1 MLSKDLERIE
11 DLQVRKNVPLLALT
25 SFRIGGPAHLFLVPR
40 TLKALEQTISYLSNR
55 SISYKVLGQG
65 SNLLINDKG
74 IKIVMTL
81 AALNLIHNF
90 YGKSKFEHE
99 GRWQVPYNASLQ
111 HGRTSHGQPFKTVSV
126 EAGCKLKSL
135 ISWSIRN
142 GLCGLENLSGIPASV
157 GGAISMNAGANKYS
171 MAEAIDAVQFTG
183 PDGSCWFRKDQLQ
196 FDYRSFRLPNKALI
210 SAARIQFGKSS
221 PDKIR
226 RNVREVMCKRR
237 TTQPIGKP
245 SAGCVFRNPPGDSAG
260 KLIDQCGLKGL
271 RVGDAEVSKMHANF
285 IVNRGKASA
294 VQVIDLMEIIRERV
308 KKEAD
313 VELVP
318 ELSIWCRET

>member
-11 DLQVRKNVPLLALT
+11 DLNVRKSVPLLPLT

-40 TLKALEQTISYLSNR
+40 TLKALEQTISFLSNR

-74 IKIVMTL
+74 VNLVMTL
-81 AALNLIHNF
+81 TALDRIH
-90 YGKSKFEHE
+90 S
-99 GRWQVPYNASLQ
+99 P
-111 HGRTSHGQPFKTVSV
+111 HGRPFKTVSV
-126 EAGCKLKSL
+126 EAGCRLKSL

-157 GGAISMNAGANKYS
+157 GGAISMNAGTNKCS
-171 MAEAIDAVQFTG
+171 MAEAIDAAQITG
-183 PDGSCWFRKDQLQ
+183 PDGSCWFRRDQLQ
-196 FDYRSFRLPNKALI
+196 FDYRSFRLPDKALI
-210 SAARIQFGKSS
+210 SAARIQLGKSS
-221 PDKIR
+221 PDQIR
-226 RNVREVMCKRR
+226 RNVRKVMCKRR

-271 RVGDAEVSKMHANF
+271 RIGDAEVSKKHANF

-294 VQVIDLMEIIRERV
+294 IQVMDLLEIIRERV
-308 KKEAD
+308 KKETD

-318 ELSIWCRET
+318 EVSIWGMET

>member
-11 DLQVRKNVPLLALT
+11 DLNVRKSVPLLPLT

-65 SNLLINDKG
+65 SNLLISDKG
-74 IKIVMTL
+74 VKVVMSL
-81 AALNLIHNF
+81 AALNRIHSPP
-90 YGKSKFEHE
+90 GH
-99 GRWQVPYNASLQ
+99 
-111 HGRTSHGQPFKTVSV
+111 PFKTVSV
-126 EAGCKLKSL
+126 EAGCRLKSL

-157 GGAISMNAGANKYS
+157 GGAISMNAGTNKCS

-183 PDGSCWFRKDQLQ
+183 PDGSCWFRRDQLQ
-196 FDYRSFRLPNKALI
+196 FDYRSFRLPDKALI
-210 SAARIQFGKSS
+210 SAARIQLGKSS
-221 PDKIR
+221 PDQIR
-226 RNVREVMCKRR
+226 RNVRKVMCKRR

-271 RVGDAEVSKMHANF
+271 RIGDAEVSKKHANF

-294 VQVIDLMEIIRERV
+294 IQVMDLLKIIRERV
-308 KKEAD
+308 KKETD

-318 ELSIWCRET
+318 EVSIWGMET

>member
-1 MLSKDLERIE
+1 MLSKDLEKIE
-11 DLQVRKNVPLLALT
+11 DLQVRKNVSLLPLT

-40 TLKALEQTISYLSNR
+40 TLKALEQTISYLGNR

-65 SNLLINDKG
+65 SNLFINDKG
-74 IKIVMTL
+74 VKMVMTL
-81 AALNLIHNF
+81 AALNRIHSPP
-90 YGKSKFEHE
+90 GH
-99 GRWQVPYNASLQ
+99 
-111 HGRTSHGQPFKTVSV
+111 PFRTVSV
-126 EAGCKLKSL
+126 EAGCRLKSL
-135 ISWSIRN
+135 ISWSTRN

-157 GGAISMNAGANKYS
+157 GGAISMNAGADKCS

-183 PDGSCWFRKDQLQ
+183 PDGSCWFRRDQLQ
-196 FDYRSFRLPNKALI
+196 FDYRFFRLPDNALI
-210 SAARIQFGKSS
+210 SAARIQLGKSS
-221 PDKIR
+221 PDQIR
-226 RNVREVMCKRR
+226 RNVRKVMYKRR
-237 TTQPIGKP
+237 TTQPVGKP

-271 RVGDAEVSKMHANF
+271 RIGDAEVSKKHANF

-294 VQVIDLMEIIRERV
+294 VQVMDLLKIIRERV

-318 ELSIWCRET
+318 EVSIWGMET

>member
-11 DLQVRKNVPLLALT
+11 DLQVRKNVPLLPLT

-40 TLKALEQTISYLSNR
+40 TLKALEQTTSYLSNR
-55 SISYKVLGQG
+55 SISYKVLGRG

-74 IKIVMTL
+74 VKIVMTL
-81 AALNLIHNF
+81 TALNRIHCPP
-90 YGKSKFEHE
+90 GH
-99 GRWQVPYNASLQ
+99 
-111 HGRTSHGQPFKTVSV
+111 PFKTVSV
-126 EAGCKLKSL
+126 EAGCRLKSL
-135 ISWSIRN
+135 ISWSIRH
-142 GLCGLENLSGIPASV
+142 GLCGLENLSGIPASI
-157 GGAISMNAGANKYS
+157 GGAISMNAGTNRYS
-171 MAEAIDAVQFTG
+171 IAEAIDAVQFTG
-183 PDGSCWFRKDQLQ
+183 PNGSCWFRRDQLQ
-196 FDYRSFRLPNKALI
+196 FDYRSFRLPDKALI
-210 SAARIQFGKSS
+210 SAARIQLGKSS
-221 PDKIR
+221 PDQIR
-226 RNVREVMCKRR
+226 RNVRKVMCKRR

-271 RVGDAEVSKMHANF
+271 RIGDAEVSKKHANF

-294 VQVIDLMEIIRERV
+294 VQVMDLLEIIRGRV

-318 ELSIWCRET
+318 EVSIWGMET

>member
-11 DLQVRKNVPLLALT
+11 NLQVRKNVPLLPLT

-40 TLKALEQTISYLSNR
+40 TLEALEQTISYLSNR

-65 SNLLINDKG
+65 SNLLISDKG
-74 IKIVMTL
+74 VKVVMSL
-81 AALNLIHNF
+81 AALNRIHSPP
-90 YGKSKFEHE
+90 GH
-99 GRWQVPYNASLQ
+99 
-111 HGRTSHGQPFKTVSV
+111 PFKTVSV
-126 EAGCKLKSL
+126 EAGCRLKSL
-135 ISWSIRN
+135 LSWSIRN
-142 GLCGLENLSGIPASV
+142 SLSGLENFSGIPASV
-157 GGAISMNAGANKYS
+157 GGAISMNAGTNKCS

-183 PDGSCWFRKDQLQ
+183 PDGSCWFRRDQLR
-196 FDYRSFRLPNKALI
+196 FDYRSFRLPDKALI
-210 SAARIQFGKSS
+210 SAARVQLGKSS
-221 PDKIR
+221 PDQIR
-226 RNVREVMCKRR
+226 RNVRKVMCKRR

-271 RVGDAEVSKMHANF
+271 RIGDAEVSKKHANF

-294 VQVIDLMEIIRERV
+294 IQVMDLLKIIRERV

-318 ELSIWCRET
+318 EVSIWGMET

>member
-1 MLSKDLERIE
+1 LLFKDLKGIE
-11 DLQVRKNVPLLALT
+11 DLQVRESVPLLPLT

-74 IKIVMTL
+74 VKLVMTL
-81 AALNLIHNF
+81 AALNCIYF
-90 YGKSKFEHE
+90 
-99 GRWQVPYNASLQ
+99 P
-111 HGRTSHGQPFKTVSV
+111 HGHSFKTVSV
-126 EAGCKLKSL
+126 EAGCRLKSL

-157 GGAISMNAGANKYS
+157 GGAISMNAGTNKCS
-171 MAEAIDAVQFTG
+171 MAEVIDAVQFTG
-183 PDGSCWFRKDQLQ
+183 PDGSCWFRRDRLQ
-196 FDYRSFRLPNKALI
+196 FEYRSFSLPDKSLI
-210 SAARIQFGKSS
+210 SAARIRLGKSS
-221 PDKIR
+221 PDQIR
-226 RNVREVMCKRR
+226 RRVRKVMYKRR

-271 RVGDAEVSKMHANF
+271 RIGDAEVSKRHANF

-294 VQVIDLMEIIRERV
+294 IQVMDLIEIIRERV
-308 KKEAD
+308 KKETD

-318 ELSIWCRET
+318 EVCIWGMET

>member
-11 DLQVRKNVPLLALT
+11 DLQVRKNVPLLPLT

-74 IKIVMTL
+74 VNLVMTL
-81 AALNLIHNF
+81 TALNRIHSPPGHLF
-90 YGKSKFEHE
+90 
-99 GRWQVPYNASLQ
+99 R
-111 HGRTSHGQPFKTVSV
+111 TVSV
-126 EAGCKLKSL
+126 EAGCRLKSL

-157 GGAISMNAGANKYS
+157 GGAISMNAGTNKCS

-183 PDGSCWFRKDQLQ
+183 PDGSCWFRRDQLQ
-196 FDYRSFRLPNKALI
+196 FDYRSFRLPDKALI
-210 SAARIQFGKSS
+210 SAARIQLGKSS
-221 PDKIR
+221 PDQIR
-226 RNVREVMCKRR
+226 RNVRKVMCKRR

-271 RVGDAEVSKMHANF
+271 RIGDAEVSKKHANF

-294 VQVIDLMEIIRERV
+294 VQVMDLLEIIRERV
-308 KKEAD
+308 KKETD

-318 ELSIWCRET
+318 EVSIWGMET

>member
-1 MLSKDLERIE
+1 MLSKDLRRIE
-11 DLQVRKNVPLLALT
+11 DLQVSENVPLLPLT

-65 SNLLINDKG
+65 SNLLISDKG
-74 IKIVMTL
+74 VKVVMSL
-81 AALNLIHNF
+81 AALNRIHSPP
-90 YGKSKFEHE
+90 GH
-99 GRWQVPYNASLQ
+99 
-111 HGRTSHGQPFKTVSV
+111 PFKTVSV
-126 EAGCKLKSL
+126 EAGCRLKSL
-135 ISWSIRN
+135 ISWSTRN

-157 GGAISMNAGANKYS
+157 GGAISMNAGTNKCS

-183 PDGSCWFRKDQLQ
+183 PDGSCWFRRDQLQ
-196 FDYRSFRLPNKALI
+196 FDYRSFRLPDKALI
-210 SAARIQFGKSS
+210 SAARIQLGKSS
-221 PDKIR
+221 PDQIR
-226 RNVREVMCKRR
+226 RNVRKVMCKRR

-271 RVGDAEVSKMHANF
+271 RIGDAEVSKKHANF

-294 VQVIDLMEIIRERV
+294 IQVMDLLEIIRERV
-308 KKEAD
+308 KKETA

-318 ELSIWCRET
+318 EVSIWGMET

>member
-1 MLSKDLERIE
+1 LLSKDLRRIE
-11 DLQVRKNVPLLALT
+11 ELQVRESIPLLPLT

-74 IKIVMTL
+74 VKLVMTL
-81 AALNLIHNF
+81 VALNRIHC
-90 YGKSKFEHE
+90 
-99 GRWQVPYNASLQ
+99 P
-111 HGRTSHGQPFKTVSV
+111 HGHPFKIVSV
-126 EAGCKLKSL
+126 EAGCRLKSL

-157 GGAISMNAGANKYS
+157 GGAIFMNAGTNKCA
-171 MAEAIDAVQFTG
+171 MAEATEAVQFTG
-183 PDGSCWFRKDQLQ
+183 PDGSCWFRRDRLQ
-196 FDYRSFRLPNKALI
+196 FDYRSFRIPDKALI
-210 SAARIQFGKSS
+210 SAARIQLGKGN
-221 PDKIR
+221 PDQIR
-226 RNVREVMCKRR
+226 RRVRRVMFKRR
-237 TTQPIGKP
+237 ATQPIGEP

-271 RVGDAEVSKMHANF
+271 RIGDAEVSKRHANF

-294 VQVIDLMEIIRERV
+294 VQVMDLLEIIRERV
-308 KKEAD
+308 QKETG
-313 VELVP
+313 VKLVP
-318 ELSIWCRET
+318 EVSVWGMET

>member
-1 MLSKDLERIE
+1 MLSKDLRRIE
-11 DLQVRKNVPLLALT
+11 DLQVSENVPLLPLT

-65 SNLLINDKG
+65 SNLLINDNG
-74 IKIVMTL
+74 VNLVMTL
-81 AALNLIHNF
+81 TALNRIH
-90 YGKSKFEHE
+90 
-99 GRWQVPYNASLQ
+99 SLQ
-111 HGRTSHGQPFKTVSV
+111 HGRIAHGHPFKTVSV
-126 EAGCKLKSL
+126 EAGCRLKSL
-135 ISWSIRN
+135 ISWSMRN

-157 GGAISMNAGANKYS
+157 GGAISMNAGTNKCS
-171 MAEAIDAVQFTG
+171 MAEVIDAVQFTG
-183 PDGSCWFRKDQLQ
+183 PAGSCWFLRDQLQ
-196 FDYRSFRLPNKALI
+196 FDYRAFRLQDKALI

-221 PDKIR
+221 PDQIR
-226 RNVREVMCKRR
+226 RNVRKVMYKRR
-237 TTQPIGKP
+237 TTQPIGEP

-260 KLIDQCGLKGL
+260 KLIDQCRLKGL
-271 RVGDAEVSKMHANF
+271 RIGDAEVSKRHANF

-294 VQVIDLMEIIRERV
+294 VQVMDLLKIIRERV

-318 ELSIWCRET
+318 EVSVWGMET